1 MTVVARVR
9 RGRRFAV
16 RLLGCVLLSA
26 AVTGVAE
33 AALAAHLADRSVL
46 REGLVTAGGDAAAV
60 QRLSSAANDPWTG
73 ARTALDSLA
82 ARPEVLAVRLLD
94 PDGTVRATVPA
105 TAGTTGAGT
114 LLPSERTTREQVRRA
129 IASGAPQAVGEAG
142 GDRLSMVV
150 PTRVDGDLRALQ
162 LVVDAGPAAE
172 RAASLRRALLALL
185 AAGVLATGPLAL
197 AFGGRR
203 LIQRHREVLEAADVD
218 DLTGIGNRR
227 AFRRALTEA
236 VESALDL
243 GAPFSLVVVEVH
255 GLGEV
260 NQATGRRR
268 GDGLVAA
275 AATTLVAGRPAD
287 TVFRTGGDSFAVL
300 LPGIGEQEAEA
311 LAARLAARIAVEVP
325 PLTARTGACALDER
339 CPDAEMLL
347 IGADAALGHTRTA
360 QANQA
365 ARIGA
370 SGGDDLWDI
379 RELTGPTA

>member
-26 AVTGVAE
+26 AVTGVGE

-46 REGLVTAGGDAAAV
+46 REGLVMAGGDAAAV
-60 QRLSSAANDPWTG
+60 QQLSAAADDPWTG

-82 ARPEVLAVRLLD
+82 ARPDVLAVRLLD
-94 PDGTVRATVPA
+94 PDGTVRVAVPA
-105 TAGTTGAGT
+105 GTGQAAAGTQ
-114 LLPSERTTREQVRRA
+114 LPERTVREQVRRA
-129 IASGAPQAVGEAG
+129 LASGTAQPVGDPG
-142 GDRLSMVV
+142 SDRLSVVV

-185 AAGVLATGPLAL
+185 GAGALATGPLAL

-243 GAPFSLVVVEVH
+243 GTPFSLLVVEVH

-260 NQATGRRR
+260 NQTTGRRR

-300 LPGIGEQEAEA
+300 LPGVAEQEAEQ
-311 LAARLAARIAVEVP
+311 LAGRLAARIAVEVP
-325 PLTARTGACALDER
+325 PLTARTGTCVLDER

-347 IGADAALGHTRTA
+347 IGADAALGTA
-360 QANQA
+360 
-365 ARIGA
+365 RSTPPVRVGA
-370 SGGDDLWDI
+370 PAGVDDLWDI
-379 RELTGPTA
+379 RELTDPTG

>member
-1 MTVVARVR
+1 MTVVARAR

-46 REGLVTAGGDAAAV
+46 REGLVTVSGDAAAV
-60 QRLSSAANDPWTG
+60 QRLSSAATDPWTG

-82 ARPEVLAVRLLD
+82 ARPDVLAARLLD
-94 PDGTVRATVPA
+94 PDGTVRAGVPDPVDGVPA
-105 TAGTTGAGT
+105 AAV
-114 LLPSERTTREQVRRA
+114 LPSDRTTKEQVRRA
-129 IASGAPQAVGEAG
+129 LSTGAPQAVGEAG
-142 GDRLSMVV
+142 GDRLSVVV

-162 LVVDAGPAAE
+162 LVMDAGPAAE

-185 AAGVLATGPLAL
+185 AVGALATGPLAL

-236 VESALDL
+236 VEHALDL
-243 GAPFSLVVVEVH
+243 GTPLSLVVVEVH

-260 NQATGRRR
+260 NQTTGRRR

-300 LPGIGEQEAEA
+300 LPGVGEQEAEA
-311 LAARLAARIAVEVP
+311 LAARLAARLAVEVP

-347 IGADAALGHTRTA
+347 IGADAALGTARTA
-360 QANQA
+360 PPARVAVA
-365 ARIGA
+365 A
-370 SGGDDLWDI
+370 GGDDLWDI
-379 RELTGPTA
+379 RELTGPTG